1 MPGARTLRVQPVA
14 VTVARRLAT
23 LTLRIC
29 AAAIL
34 LSACDPPTGTP
45 PSWRG
50 TYLDKA
56 VTTNPNGGGPQ
67 VIRYG
72 PPGMWG
78 GNCPG

>member
-1 MPGARTLRVQPVA
+1 
-14 VTVARRLAT
+14 VTGARRLAT

-34 LSACDPPTGTP
+34 LSARDLPTGTP

-50 TYLDKA
+50 TYFDKA
-56 VTTNPNGGGPQ
+56 VTTNPNGCGPQ

-72 PPGMWG
+72 PPGNVG
-78 GNCPG
+78 RKLPGLMKDAAR